1 MTLMSIQNA
10 LRHMLV
16 HRFHAAVLAT
26 AVVITHVPASASK
39 LPDTIPGPIRAKIIR
54 VIDGDTVVV
63 RAHIWLGQEIETTVR
78 LFGIDAPELRGRCL
92 AESDLA
98 LKARDFLAD
107 LLASGDILLRDI
119 RFGKYAKRVVA
130 RMEAADGRDCA
141 SALIGIGLGRAYG
154 GGKRRSWC

>member
-1 MTLMSIQNA
+1 MTLMTIQNI
-10 LRHMLV
+10 LHQHVV
-16 HRFHAAVLAT
+16 HRFYAAVLVT
-26 AVVITHVPASASK
+26 AVVITYVPASASK
-39 LPDTIPGPIRAKIIR
+39 LPDNIPGPVRAKIIR

-92 AESDLA
+92 AESDIA
-98 LKARDFLAD
+98 RKARDFLTD
-107 LLASGDILLRDI
+107 LLASGDVLLRDI
-119 RFGKYAKRVVA
+119 RLGKYARRVVA

-154 GGKRRSWC
+154 GGKRMSWC